1 MSIRVCT
8 SSRKYKRL
16 LLSIECKLKEI
27 LSEIDINASA
37 SKTWDVLT
45 DFKKFPQWNPFI
57 RQIDGNPHV
66 GTKLKIYLHTSGGK
80 NRTYQPTITKVE
92 SNRELRWYGKSFI
105 PGFFNGERIFIM
117 DSLETNRV
125 HFVHKE
131 IFTGILVNIIGNSL
145 DKDMYQSFT
154 KMNKALKQRV
164 EQTAI

>member
-1 MSIRVCT
+1 
-8 SSRKYKRL
+8 
-16 LLSIECKLKEI
+16 LKEI

-45 DFKKFPQWNPFI
+45 DFNSFPQWNPFI
-57 RQIDGNPHV
+57 RQIDGTPNV
-66 GTKLKIYLHTSGGK
+66 GTKIKIYLHTSGGK
-80 NRTYQPTITKVE
+80 NRTYQPTVTKVE

-105 PGFFNGERIFIM
+105 PGFFNGERIFII

-154 KMNKALKQRV
+154 EMNKALKQRV